1 MESKMQKKHTQHRN
15 QGLET
20 KISSKDQDIILKLK
34 ELTAWD
40 LIINHEPTELR
51 TLQENCQAYL
61 HPTSQQLSEQLGI
74 EPRVFMRVH
83 PHEVQKVLVNVYLEV
98 LCNNHP
104 PSLTHIIW
112 VTTSLEQRTPFPQI
126 NLYIMLNIDLKSR
139 CKSS

>member
-20 KISSKDQDIILKLK
+20 KISQDIILKLK

-74 EPRVFMRVH
+74 EPRVFMKVH

-104 PSLTHIIW
+104 PSLTQIIW
-112 VTTSLEQRTPFPQI
+112 VTTSLEQRTPFPP
-126 NLYIMLNIDLKSR
+126 NKPVYYVEY
-139 CKSS
+139 